1 MRAADQGIT
10 DTMAT
15 QLREEPP
22 APAPPSPAAQ
32 RRRSRGRNVLREALR
47 ALSTVLMVAGALLI
61 ADAVVTVA
69 WQEPISAY
77 LAQRSQDHLS
87 NQLDQLQHRAATP
100 IEVHALDA
108 IPTENR
114 RIAFLARSLRRH
126 AATGS
131 AVGRIS
137 IPKIG
142 AHFVVVNGTDAAS
155 LRKGP
160 GLYPQTQFPGVPG
173 TTAIAGHRTTYL
185 APFRHI
191 DSLRPGDAITVTM
204 PYARFTYRVQSTH
217 IVNPNAMAFVI
228 HKTGYSRLA
237 LTACH
242 PLYSAA
248 KRILVF
254 ARLTKTVPLGSAV
267 QGGLSTKRRPQS

>member
-1 MRAADQGIT
+1 VRAADTGIT

-15 QLREEPP
+15 QLREETPAAPTPPP
-22 APAPPSPAAQ
+22 AA
-32 RRRSRGRNVLREALR
+32 RRRPSRGRNVLRETLR

-61 ADAVVTVA
+61 ADAVVTVV

-77 LAQRSQDHLS
+77 LAQRSQDHLAT
-87 NQLDQLQHRAATP
+87 QLEELQHMGATP
-100 IEVHALDA
+100 PEVHALDA
-108 IPTENR
+108 IPTQNR
-114 RIAFLARSLRRH
+114 RIAFLARSLRRRS
-126 AATGS
+126 ATGS

-142 AHFVVVNGTDAAS
+142 AHFVVVDGTDAAS

-160 GLYPQTQFPGVPG
+160 GLYPQTPFPGVPG

-217 IVNPNAMAFVI
+217 IVKPDSMPYVI
-228 HKTGYSRLA
+228 HRTGYSRLA

-248 KRILVF
+248 KRIVVF
-254 ARLTKTVPLGSAV
+254 ARLATTVPLGSAV
-267 QGGLSTKRRPQS
+267 RGGLSTKRRPA